1 MTLSTPA
8 PSVELEIEVAYLV
21 TSLPEEISTASVKRI
36 TDIYLSDSSDL
47 LTKLRLRQNGDTYEL
62 TKKVVVD
69 PSDLSTQQEYTVPLT
84 EAEFIQLKA
93 AGGREVTKD
102 RYTFSLAD
110 HTAELD
116 VFRGDLEGF
125 AIIEFEFP
133 SAEARDAFTPP
144 DCCGADVTQEDFIA
158 GAYLAGLSYADIADN
173 LAAYSYQPVSYKA

>member
-1 MTLSTPA
+1 MTSSTSSG
-8 PSVELEIEVAYLV
+8 SVELEIEVAYLV
-21 TSLPEEISTASVKRI
+21 TEIPAEASSASVKRI

-47 LTKLRLRQNGDTYEL
+47 LTKLRLRQNGDKYEL

-69 PSDLSTQQEYTVPLT
+69 PSDLSTQHEYTIPLT
-84 EAEFIQLKA
+84 ETEFTMLKA

-125 AIIEFEFP
+125 AIIEFEFT
-133 SAEARDAFTPP
+133 SSEARDAFVPP
-144 DCCGADVTQEDFIA
+144 ACCGADVTQEDFIA
-158 GAYLAGLSYADIADN
+158 GAYLAGLSYTDIAED
-173 LAAYSYQPVSYKA
+173 LARYNYQPVTL

>member
-1 MTLSTPA
+1 MTTDKA
-8 PSVELEIEVAYLV
+8 EVEIETAYLI
-21 TSLPEEISTASVKRI
+21 TSIPKEISEASVKRI

-84 EAEFIQLKA
+84 EAEFTQLKA

-116 VFRGDLEGF
+116 VFRGGLEGF
-125 AIIEFEFP
+125 VIIEFEFP

-144 DCCGADVTQEDFIA
+144 AFCGAEVTQEDFIA